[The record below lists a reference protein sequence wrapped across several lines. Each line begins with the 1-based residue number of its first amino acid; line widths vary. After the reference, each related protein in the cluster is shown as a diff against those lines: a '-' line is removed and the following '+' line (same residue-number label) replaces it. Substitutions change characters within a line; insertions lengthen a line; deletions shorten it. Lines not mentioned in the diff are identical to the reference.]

1 MYFFVILFSN
11 AGYFIKKNMDAH
23 RICKTETA
31 VGVQDVCSSYWTFCY
46 ISQYFYLIFKVN
58 KVLQY
63 FSNLTRKRLAPL

>member
-1 MYFFVILFSN
+1 
-11 AGYFIKKNMDAH
+11 MDAH

-31 VGVQDVCSSYWTFCY
+31 VGVQDVCLSYWTFCY

-63 FSNLTRKRLAPL
+63 FSNLTLKRLAPL

>member
-11 AGYFIKKNMDAH
+11 AGYFIKKNKDAH
-23 RICKTETA
+23 RTCKTKSA
-31 VGVQDVCSSYWTFCY
+31 VGVQGVCSSHWTFYY

-63 FSNLTRKRLAPL
+63 FSDLTLKRLAPL